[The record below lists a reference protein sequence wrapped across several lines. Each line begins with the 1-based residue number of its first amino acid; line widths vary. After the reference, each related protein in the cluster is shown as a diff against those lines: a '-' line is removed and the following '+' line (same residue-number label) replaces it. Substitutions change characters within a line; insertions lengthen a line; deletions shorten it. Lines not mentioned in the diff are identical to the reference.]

1 MDMKRHQ
8 YRNGEPTKIFPELN
22 YKEQA
27 QSINM
32 TKINLRK
39 MVAAHKRRAKE
50 EGRQKTQVSRFRG

>member
-1 MDMKRHQ
+1 MAMKRHQ
-8 YRNGEPTKIFPELN
+8 YRNGKPTKIFPELN

-39 MVAAHKRRAKE
+39 MVTAHKRKGKE
-50 EGRQKTQVSRFRG
+50 EDR

>member
-8 YRNGEPTKIFPELN
+8 YRNGIPTKTFNELN

-32 TKINLRK
+32 IKVNLRK
-39 MVAAHKRRAKE
+39 MMAAHNRKAR
-50 EGRQKTQVSRFRG
+50 EGGR

>member
-8 YRNGEPTKIFPELN
+8 YRNGKPTKIFDELN

-32 TKINLRK
+32 TKVNLRK
-39 MVAAHKRRAKE
+39 METAHKRKGKE
-50 EGRQKTQVSRFRG
+50 EGK